1 LWPSH
6 GQSRG
11 EREKKFLHYG
21 CKAFM
26 KLYSFFFR
34 LLIHLRENFFE
45 IKSMGP
51 NVNRIWTRRT
61 KALIVARCPLGH
73 MKEGS
78 MSFV

>member
-1 LWPSH
+1 MAQSWSEQRGKGKKVFALWL
-6 GQSRG
+6 QS
-11 EREKKFLHYG
+11 
-21 CKAFM
+21 
-26 KLYSFFFR
+26 LYEVVFIFFQTFNTFKR
-34 LLIHLRENFFE
+34 KFFE